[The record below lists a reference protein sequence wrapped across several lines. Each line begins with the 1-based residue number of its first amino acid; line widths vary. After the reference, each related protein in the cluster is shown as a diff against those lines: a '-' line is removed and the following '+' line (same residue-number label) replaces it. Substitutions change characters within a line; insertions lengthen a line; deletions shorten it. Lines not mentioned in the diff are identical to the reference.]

1 MIGYFP
7 QRNTPIIDHLL
18 KAGMTVTGKANLSE
32 MSGWKGFGI
41 TTGWPPVGGQTQ
53 SPCIFGGLAEGEK
66 LLGQTALVG
75 SSSGSASG
83 VAAGFAPL
91 AVATEIDG
99 SITQPANRAALFG
112 IKVTVGRASIEGTAP
127 WSALTDSVGGMAKS
141 AQDLADLVDVILGTN
156 TTSTLNT
163 SWQGQTIGF
172 VGDTCSL
179 GIFRLYLYSRFCA
192 HYPTTRSFHGYQE
205 KAH

>member
-1 MIGYFP
+1 
-7 QRNTPIIDHLL
+7 
-18 KAGMTVTGKANLSE
+18 MTVTGKANLSE